1 MVCSKL
7 PAKMAKLACQICL
20 GNDDGHVADVILL
33 TKSLKGKFIWDTA
46 LLKFANL
53 C

>member
-1 MVCSKL
+1 MLKITSKDGR
-7 PAKMAKLACQICL
+7 LACQICL

-33 TKSLKGKFIWDTA
+33 TKSWKGNFIWDTA